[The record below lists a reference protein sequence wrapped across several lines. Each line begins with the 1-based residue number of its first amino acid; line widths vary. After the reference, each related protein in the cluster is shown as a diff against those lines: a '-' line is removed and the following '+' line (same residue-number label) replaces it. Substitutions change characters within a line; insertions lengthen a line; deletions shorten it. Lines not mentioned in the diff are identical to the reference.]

1 VIFRINPGLEP
12 DFALVLKRAFA
23 VWLIFI
29 LVESMNGAFRQLVLE
44 PRIGDLSARQV
55 SVVTGSVLI
64 VAVTYRFIRWIEAKT
79 ARQLTLV
86 GIMWVVLTLVFEI
99 GLGRFVLGY
108 SWERILSDFN
118 LTRGGFLGIGLSI
131 MGLAPRIAHYLRK
144 KMT

>member
-1 VIFRINPGLEP
+1 M
-12 DFALVLKRAFA
+12 LKRAFA